1 METLVLGLVVVPL
14 LALCTAES
22 DFVSCHVY
30 LSLSGL
36 AVPEDFAAYVV
47 IPGYRFGCTPT
58 ETYTYSS
65 ISVTT

>member
-1 METLVLGLVVVPL
+1 VLPTPGTVLVIFHPLRMKTLVLGLVVVPL

-47 IPGYRFGCTPT
+47 IPG
-58 ETYTYSS
+58 
-65 ISVTT
+65 